1 MSAKASITIQTA
13 PGASLSSPSVV
24 RNPRYVI
31 FNDFFRRPDLVELP
45 TSTTTLNRSQLI
57 LSSSPAPYAA
67 TTTKSTTGNSV
78 YSQRV
83 NGESSPK
90 SAISSSSSSSKFR
103 KFSNSFFSQSQSP
116 ENSSSKSN
124 NCRGSSDV
132 NRVTVTPL
140 ERRPPP
146 SPLSNHNRL
155 TSLQDTNMFTRS
167 YFNRAVRAA
176 NNSARRH
183 EFFTKHSASC
193 QPSPVTSN
201 INYYWLSSDSANSP
215 SPTTTTTTT
224 QSTIQSL
231 PANHQQASQQN
242 QHPVTIRN
250 YFIDYNTYKN
260 ELINGRNNLTT
271 ATNGT
276 STDRSSSINRYSLI

>member
-13 PGASLSSPSVV
+13 PGAGLSSPSVV

-31 FNDFFRRPDLVELP
+31 FNDFFRRPDLVESP
-45 TSTTTLNRSQLI
+45 TSTTALNRSQLI

-67 TTTKSTTGNSV
+67 TATTGNSV

-83 NGESSPK
+83 NGGSSPK
-90 SAISSSSSSSKFR
+90 STISSSSSSSKFR

-116 ENSSSKSN
+116 ENNSSKSN

-193 QPSPVTSN
+193 QPSPVNSN
-201 INYYWLSSDSANSP
+201 INYYWLSSESANSH
-215 SPTTTTTTT
+215 SPITATTT

-242 QHPVTIRN
+242 HHPVTIRN

-260 ELINGRNNLTT
+260 ELINGRNNSTT
-271 ATNGT
+271 AANVT
-276 STDRSSSINRYSLI
+276 STDRSSSINRYALI